1 MGQPSGRS
9 RPGVAVRLQRSSELG
24 LALLRSDST
33 RERSR
38 RNQTGRDVV
47 NVMNSNGNGNGN
59 SHSPEQGLRV
69 HHLAN
74 LGGLIALAG
83 LDLEPPDFLLGA
95 LLHVAQDARR
105 LSPSER
111 ERVARLGRNKL
122 DQRATGKRAWKSWQ
136 RAQDLHGLTLSG
148 AQVRDIIK

>member
-1 MGQPSGRS
+1 
-9 RPGVAVRLQRSSELG
+9 VK
-24 LALLRSDST
+24 
-33 RERSR
+33 
-38 RNQTGRDVV
+38 
-47 NVMNSNGNGNGN
+47 VMANTNGNGNGH
-59 SHSPEQGLRV
+59 SHEQGLRV

-83 LDLEPPDFLLGA
+83 LDLEPPDYLLGA
-95 LLHVAQDARR
+95 LLSVAQETRR

-148 AQVRDIIK
+148 AQVRDIIKALGHQAPDDPTRLVLALSEALTEARV